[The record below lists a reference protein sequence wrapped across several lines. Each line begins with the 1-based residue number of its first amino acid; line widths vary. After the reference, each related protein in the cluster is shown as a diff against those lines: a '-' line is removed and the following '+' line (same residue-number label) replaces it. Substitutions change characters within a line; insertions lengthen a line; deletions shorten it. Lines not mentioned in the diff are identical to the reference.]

1 MQAGQLLTIFRA
13 FLGKLMENQKEV
25 AGKLAVVEQAVKLTF
40 KTFCIP
46 DDMVMFKRVNK
57 VVMSL
62 VSSVTMTSEAD

>member
-62 VSSVTMTSEAD
+62 ASSVATTSEED

>member
-1 MQAGQLLTIFRA
+1 MQAVQLLTIFRA

-62 VSSVTMTSEAD
+62 VSSVPMTSEAD

>member
-1 MQAGQLLTIFRA
+1 M
-13 FLGKLMENQKEV
+13 

-57 VVMSL
+57 VVMSSA
-62 VSSVTMTSEAD
+62 SSVAMTTEED

>member
-1 MQAGQLLTIFRA
+1 
-13 FLGKLMENQKEV
+13 MENQKEV

-62 VSSVTMTSEAD
+62 VSSVPMTSEAD